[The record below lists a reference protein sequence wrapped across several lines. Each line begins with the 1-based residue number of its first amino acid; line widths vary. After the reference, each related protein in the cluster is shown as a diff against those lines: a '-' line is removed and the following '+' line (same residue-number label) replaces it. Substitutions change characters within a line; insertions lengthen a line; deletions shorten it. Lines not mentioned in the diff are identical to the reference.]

1 MILKIKKLDN
11 SATIPEYKSSQ
22 ASGMDLYSLYDSV
35 IHPNGIQIVETG
47 IAIELPKGYEGQ
59 VRPRS
64 GLATKGIT
72 VMNTPGTIDND
83 YRGEIKVIL
92 INHANTSFF
101 ITRGDKIAQLVIAKT
116 YKVDLEEVE
125 ELNETV
131 RGEDGF
137 GSTGKW

>member
-101 ITRGDKIAQLVIAKT
+101 ITRGDRIAQLVIAKT

-137 GSTGKW
+137 GSTGK

>member
-137 GSTGKW
+137 GSTGK